1 MITMMGKSRSVS
13 LLKHFTDTHY
23 KTQMVSMEMI
33 RKGWSETVMK
43 VKPTPETEP
52 RWAHLHQ
59 PARQPL
65 SLHHGRQ
72 GCQLVS
78 LDQTA
83 RDTCWRGAL
92 AGWMMMRMPLW
103 RLPRMEPPRASTMKL
118 TKNLWKENDPIREDK
133 ERFSILQALRDELS
147 HAVTKTHSQTN
158 FREKIREEEV
168 IWNHSMHL
176 VRS

>member
-1 MITMMGKSRSVS
+1 
-13 LLKHFTDTHY
+13 
-23 KTQMVSMEMI
+23 
-33 RKGWSETVMK
+33 
-43 VKPTPETEP
+43 
-52 RWAHLHQ
+52 
-59 PARQPL
+59 
-65 SLHHGRQ
+65 
-72 GCQLVS
+72 
-78 LDQTA
+78 
-83 RDTCWRGAL
+83 
-92 AGWMMMRMPLW
+92 MMRMPLW

-133 ERFSILQALRDELS
+133 ERFSILQALTDELS